1 MATAERYSN
10 RELSWLAFDERVL
23 ELARRDDVPALERLK
38 FISIAASNLDEFY
51 MVRMGGLE
59 RRVSQGRT
67 ELPGPYSQD
76 WDASELLR
84 LAGKRALSLGQAVG
98 RTLLDVVGPEL
109 ERHGVQID
117 FRDTSALAEYYER
130 EVHPCLTPIAI
141 DLAHPFPLLR
151 SGSLNLAFRLQG
163 RRLESEA
170 EDLLAVVQV
179 PSVLPRFVD
188 AGGYRFVA
196 MERLIADQAHS
207 LFPGH
212 TILESAAFRLTRASD
227 LDLAEEEADDL
238 LSTIEDELRRRDR
251 GEPVRLE
258 LELDASLSLTEQLRE
273 LVDVSDRQIV
283 KSPGPVRLADLME
296 VIKAVELPALKDPPF
311 QPVAVD
317 RLRYAPTLF
326 RSIEEG
332 DVLLHHPYDAF
343 RHVVDFLEQAASDPD
358 VVAIK
363 QTLYR
368 TSGDSPIIRAL
379 KRAAEAGKE
388 VTALVELKARFDE
401 ANNIA
406 WARDLER
413 SGVHVVYGLIGLKT
427 HCKMLLVTR
436 RRGEELQRF
445 LHLGTGNYN
454 PTTAKLYTDISLL
467 TSRPELTRDAMLL
480 FNVLTGYAE
489 LPELRHLVVA
499 PFSLRSHLLER
510 IEIEIAHAI
519 AGRPA
524 GITAQMNS
532 LVDNEIIDALYWAS
546 QNGVEVDLLVRG
558 ICCLRP
564 QLQGVSENIRVRSI
578 LDRFLEHARIFWWR
592 NGGDDLVYS
601 GSADVMPR
609 NLDRRIEVVFPILD
623 PDAKS
628 RVMEEVL
635 AVGFRDDTFAWE
647 MNSDGSY
654 TPCSAQHGVRA
665 QKAFMDLAASRHR
678 SHRHLRPEVPA
689 KRFVSPALRAA
700 HSQLKRAHQT
710 ISDNGRGRSDER

>member
-1 MATAERYSN
+1 MVLNERYSN

-23 ELARRDDVPALERLK
+23 ELARREDVPALERLK

-59 RRVSQGRT
+59 RRVAQGRT
-67 ELPGPYSQD
+67 ELPGPHTVD
-76 WDASELLR
+76 WDAGELLR
-84 LAGKRALSLGQAVG
+84 QAGESARGLGQAIG
-98 RTLLDVVGPEL
+98 RTLLDLVGPEL
-109 ERHGVQID
+109 QRNGVEVDWEDI
-117 FRDTSALAEYYER
+117 SELGEYYER

-151 SGSLNLAFRLQG
+151 SGSLNLAFRLKG
-163 RRLESEA
+163 RRLEGEA

-188 AGGYRFVA
+188 AGAGRFVA
-196 MERLIADQAHS
+196 MERLIAGHAHS

-212 TILESAAFRLTRASD
+212 RILESAAFRLTRASD

-258 LELDASLSLTEQLRE
+258 LGLDTSLQLTDQLRNM
-273 LVDVSDRQIV
+273 VGVMDRQIV
-283 KSPGPVRLADLME
+283 KSPGPVRLADVME
-296 VIKAVELPALKDPPF
+296 IVKSVDQPALKDPPF
-311 QPVAVD
+311 QPVALD

-368 TSGDSPIIRAL
+368 TSGKSPIIRAL
-379 KRAAEAGKE
+379 KRAAESGQE

-406 WARDLER
+406 WARDLEQ

-436 RRGEELQRF
+436 RRGGELQRF

-454 PTTAKLYTDISLL
+454 PTTAKLYTDLSLL

-499 PFSLRSHLLER
+499 PFGLRAHLLER
-510 IEIEIAHAI
+510 IEVEIEHAM

-524 GITAQMNS
+524 GLTAQMNA
-532 LVDNEIIDALYWAS
+532 LVDPEIIDALYWAS
-546 QNGVEVDLLVRG
+546 QNGVQVDLWVRG

-564 QLQGVSENIRVRSI
+564 GIEGVSENIRVRSI

-592 NGGDDLVYS
+592 NGGEDLVYS
-601 GSADVMPR
+601 GSADLMPR

-623 PDAKS
+623 PDAKA

-635 AVGFRDDTFAWE
+635 AVGFQDETFAWH
-647 MNSDGSY
+647 MNPDGSY
-654 TPCSAQHGVRA
+654 TPLGATSGLRA
-665 QKAFMDLAASRHR
+665 QQEFMDRAANRHR
-678 SHRHLRPEVPA
+678 QHRHLRPEVPA

-700 HSQLKRAHQT
+700 QSQLRRASQT
-710 ISDNGRGRSDER
+710 ISDSGRGRSEDR

>member
-1 MATAERYSN
+1 MALTERYSN

-23 ELARRDDVPALERLK
+23 ELARREDVPALERLK
-38 FISIAASNLDEFY
+38 FVSIAASNLDEFY
-51 MVRMGGLE
+51 MVRIGGLQ
-59 RRVSQGRT
+59 RRVARGRT
-67 ELPGPYSQD
+67 DLPGPRPLE

-84 LAGKRALSLGQAVG
+84 QAGEAARGLGQAIG

-109 ERHGVQID
+109 QRNGIEID
-117 FRDTSALAEYYER
+117 CEDAGSLAEYYER

-151 SGSLNLAFRLQG
+151 SGSLNLAFRLQS
-163 RRLESEA
+163 RRLEGEA
-170 EDLLAVVQV
+170 DELLAVVQV
-179 PSVLPRFVD
+179 PSVLPRFVE
-188 AGGYRFVA
+188 AGERRFVA
-196 MERLIADQAHS
+196 MERLIAGHAHS

-212 TILESAAFRLTRASD
+212 RILESAAFRLTRASD

-238 LSTIEDELRRRDR
+238 LSTIQDELRRRDR

-258 LELDASLSLTEQLRE
+258 LGLDTSLQLTDQLRTM
-273 LVDVSDRQIV
+273 VGVTDRQIV
-283 KSPGPVRLADLME
+283 KSPGPVRLADVME
-296 VIKAVELPALKDPPF
+296 IVQAVDQPTLKDPPF
-311 QPVAVD
+311 QPVAVA

-343 RHVVDFLEQAASDPD
+343 RHVVDFLEQAAGDPD

-406 WARDLER
+406 WARDLEQ

-436 RRGEELQRF
+436 RRGSELQRF

-454 PTTAKLYTDISLL
+454 PTTAKLYTDLSLL

-489 LPELRHLVVA
+489 LPELQHLVVA
-499 PFSLRSHLLER
+499 PFNLRAHLLER
-510 IEIEIAHAI
+510 IENEIEHAL

-524 GITAQMNS
+524 GLTAQMNS
-532 LVDNEIIDALYWAS
+532 LVDTEIIDALYWAS
-546 QNGVEVDLLVRG
+546 QNGVQVDLLIRG

-564 QLQGVSENIRVRSI
+564 GIEGVSENIRVRSI

-601 GSADVMPR
+601 GSADLMPR

-623 PDAKS
+623 PDAKA
-628 RVMEEVL
+628 RVIEEVL
-635 AVGFRDDTFAWE
+635 AVGFRDETFAWL

-654 TPCSAQHGVRA
+654 TPLGATEGLRA
-665 QKAFMDLAASRHR
+665 QQEFMDRAANRHR
-678 SHRHLRPEVPA
+678 SLRHLRPEVPA

-700 HSQLKRAHQT
+700 QSQLKRANQT
-710 ISDNGRGRSDER
+710 ISESGRGRSEDL